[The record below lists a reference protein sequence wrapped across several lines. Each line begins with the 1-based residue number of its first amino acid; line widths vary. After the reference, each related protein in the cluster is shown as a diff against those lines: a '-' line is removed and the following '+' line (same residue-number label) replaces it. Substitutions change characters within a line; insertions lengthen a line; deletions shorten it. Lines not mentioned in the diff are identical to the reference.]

1 MELSF
6 ILQEPK
12 PLTLLHS
19 LRGPFLTYCT
29 SRVMAA
35 LRCISPLVAVTVKK

>member
-1 MELSF
+1 MELSL

-12 PLTLLHS
+12 PLILQHI

-35 LRCISPLVAVTVKK
+35 LRCTSPLVAVTVKK